1 MSNVVGKI
9 HSYESYGTVD
19 GPGVRYVIFLQGCV
33 LRCKYCHNP
42 DSWGLN
48 DNKINQTPQE
58 LIKEVLKYKSFIQK
72 GGVTITGG
80 EPLLQAEFVYEFF
93 KLCKQEGLHTA
104 IDTSGFIFNDTVKK
118 ALEVTD
124 LVLLDIKSINPITYK
139 SLVGVELENTLKMAQ
154 YLSSIKKPMWVRHV
168 LIDGWTDNDK
178 DLTELADFL
187 TTLDNVEM
195 VEILPYHRL
204 GEFKWEQLG
213 MEYEFKDM
221 LPPSAERVQNAKD
234 IFKEK
239 SLSL

>member
-1 MSNVVGKI
+1 MSNVIGKI
-9 HSYESYGTVD
+9 HSYESFGTVD
-19 GPGVRYVIFLQGCV
+19 GPGVRFVVFLQGCV
-33 LRCKYCHNP
+33 LKCKYCHNP
-42 DSWGLN
+42 DSWGFD
-48 DNKINQTPQE
+48 DNKITQTPQE

-72 GGVTITGG
+72 GGVTISGG

-93 KLCKQEGLHTA
+93 KLCKEEGLHTA
-104 IDTSGFIFNDTVKK
+104 LDTSGFIFNDEAKK

-124 LVLLDIKSINPITYK
+124 LVLLDIKSINPTTYK
-139 SLVGVELENTLKMAQ
+139 NLTGVELENTLKMVQ

-187 TTLDNVEM
+187 TTLDSVEK

-213 MEYEFKDM
+213 IDYEFKDM
-221 LPPSAERVQNAKD
+221 LPPSDERVQNAKN
-234 IFKEK
+234 IFKGK
-239 SLSL
+239 GIAL

>member
-1 MSNVVGKI
+1 MSSIIGKI

-48 DNKINQTPQE
+48 DHKINQTPQE
-58 LIKEVLKYKSFIQK
+58 LIKEVIKYKSFIQK
-72 GGVTITGG
+72 GGVTISGG

-104 IDTSGFIFNDTVKK
+104 LDTSGFIFNDSVKK
-118 ALEVTD
+118 ALEFTD

-139 SLVGVELENTLKMAQ
+139 NLTGVELENTLKMAQ

-178 DLTELADFL
+178 DLTELANFL
-187 TTLDNVEM
+187 TTLDNVET
-195 VEILPYHRL
+195 VEILLYHRL

-213 MEYEFKDM
+213 MTYEFKNM

-239 SLSL
+239 GFGL

>member
-1 MSNVVGKI
+1 MSNIIGKI
-9 HSYESYGTVD
+9 HSFESFGTVD
-19 GPGVRYVIFLQGCV
+19 GPGVRFVVFLQGCV

-48 DNKINQTPQE
+48 DNKKSQTPQE

-93 KLCKQEGLHTA
+93 KLCKEEGLHTA
-104 IDTSGFIFNDTVKK
+104 IDTSGFIFNDAVKK
-118 ALEVTD
+118 SLEVTD

-187 TTLDNVEM
+187 TTLDNIDK

-213 MEYEFKDM
+213 MDYEFKDM
-221 LPPSAERVQNAKD
+221 LPPSDERVQNAKN

-239 SLSL
+239 GIAL

>member
-1 MSNVVGKI
+1 MSNIIGKI
-9 HSYESYGTVD
+9 HSFESFGTVD
-19 GPGVRYVIFLQGCV
+19 GPGVRFVVFLQGCV
-33 LRCKYCHNP
+33 LKCKYCHNP
-42 DSWGLN
+42 DSWGFD
-48 DNKINQTPQE
+48 DNKITQTPQE

-72 GGVTITGG
+72 GGVTISGG

-93 KLCKQEGLHTA
+93 KLCKEEGLHTA
-104 IDTSGFIFNDTVKK
+104 LDTSGFIFNDEAKK

-124 LVLLDIKSINPITYK
+124 LVLLDIKSINPTTYK
-139 SLVGVELENTLKMAQ
+139 NLTGVELENTLKMVQ

-187 TTLDNVEM
+187 TTLDSVEK

-213 MEYEFKDM
+213 IDYEFKDM
-221 LPPSAERVQNAKD
+221 LPPSDERVQNAKD

-239 SLSL
+239 GIAL

>member
-104 IDTSGFIFNDTVKK
+104 LDTSGFIFNDSVKK
-118 ALEVTD
+118 ALEFTD

>member
-1 MSNVVGKI
+1 MSNVIGKI
-9 HSYESYGTVD
+9 HSYESFGTVD
-19 GPGVRYVIFLQGCV
+19 GPGVRFVVFLQGCV

-48 DNKINQTPQE
+48 DNKKSQTPQE

-168 LIDGWTDNDK
+168 LIDAWTDNDE
-178 DLTELADFL
+178 DLTELANFL
-187 TTLDNVEM
+187 TTLDNIEK

-221 LPPSAERVQNAKD
+221 LPPSDERVQNAKN
-234 IFKEK
+234 IFKSK
-239 SLSL
+239 GIAL

>member
-1 MSNVVGKI
+1 MSNVIGKI
-9 HSYESYGTVD
+9 HSFESYGTVD

-33 LRCKYCHNP
+33 LKCKYCHNP
-42 DSWGLN
+42 DSWGF
-48 DNKINQTPQE
+48 DDSKITRTPQE

-72 GGVTITGG
+72 GGVTISGG

-104 IDTSGFIFNDTVKK
+104 LDTSGFIFNDAAKK
-118 ALEVTD
+118 ALEFTD

-139 SLVGVELENTLKMAQ
+139 NLTGVKLENTLKMAQ

-187 TTLDNVEM
+187 TTLDNIDM

-204 GEFKWEQLG
+204 GEFKWEQIG
-213 MEYEFKDM
+213 VEYEFKGM

-234 IFKEK
+234 IFKAK
-239 SLSL
+239 GFGL